1 MQATKMRTPF
11 AIQEIL
17 GLGVG
22 SAAAAA
28 AANYQQAQQLSQ
40 QQQQQQQLQHSQQ
53 QQQPL
58 QLQQQQSPTSQTQQ
72 PQQQQRHSSTT
83 TNCTPPPPAATP
95 TATECNN
102 APLSPASSHGRPTR
116 DSRSIS
122 PDVTRLS
129 AAAAA
134 AAATAHCQLPIF
146 NPANFY
152 AAAGYADHA
161 GQLNA
166 AHHHHMTTLAAAA
179 YLRGFL
185 PPGFSTPHEFRG
197 HFQQHFGSQFAGECE
212 FSVCYLDII
221 FSRKNF
227 FSRKVSLA
235 TFKVFRT
242 VYELKENLFLN
253 EFCRIFIIF

>member
-28 AANYQQAQQLSQ
+28 AAGYSHPVHLHPHPAL
-40 QQQQQQQLQHSQQ
+40 
-53 QQQPL
+53 P
-58 QLQQQQSPTSQTQQ
+58 PAIA
-72 PQQQQRHSSTT
+72 R
-83 TNCTPPPPAATP
+83 TPPPASHNSSASSQHPSNTQRLSTSSPPSAHTP
-95 TATECNN
+95 SDCNN
-102 APLSPASSHGRPTR
+102 APISPASSTHGRHR
-116 DSRSIS
+116 DSRSLS

-134 AAATAHCQLPIF
+134 AAAAAHVQLPVF

-152 AAAGYADHA
+152 AAAGYAAADHA
-161 GQLNA
+161 GQLNVA

-197 HFQQHFGSQFAGECE
+197 HFQQHFGSQFGGEC
-212 FSVCYLDII
+212 FLFFKLLKKMKV
-221 FSRKNF
+221 FKNF
-227 FSRKVSLA
+227 KVLNKKLF
-235 TFKVFRT
+235 FK
-242 VYELKENLFLN
+242 FL
-253 EFCRIFIIF
+253 

>member
-28 AANYQQAQQLSQ
+28 AAGYSHPVHLHPHTAL
-40 QQQQQQQLQHSQQ
+40 
-53 QQQPL
+53 P
-58 QLQQQQSPTSQTQQ
+58 PVVAT
-72 PQQQQRHSSTT
+72 
-83 TNCTPPPPAATP
+83 TPPPSSHNSSSSSQHP
-95 TATECNN
+95 TAAQQRLSNSSPPSAHTPSDCNN
-102 APLSPASSHGRPTR
+102 APISPASSSHGRHR
-116 DSRSIS
+116 DSRSLS

-134 AAATAHCQLPIF
+134 AAAAAHVQLPVF

-152 AAAGYADHA
+152 AAAGYAAADHA
-161 GQLNA
+161 GQLNAA

-197 HFQQHFGSQFAGECE
+197 HFQQHFGSQFAGELV
-212 FSVCYLDII
+212 S
-221 FSRKNF
+221 F
-227 FSRKVSLA
+227 FTSENIK
-235 TFKVFRT
+235 
-242 VYELKENLFLN
+242 LK
-253 EFCRIFIIF
+253 

>member
-28 AANYQQAQQLSQ
+28 AAGYAHPVHHLH
-40 QQQQQQQLQHSQQ
+40 QHPAAAALPPVVTTPPPSTHNSSSGSSSS
-53 QQQPL
+53 QPL
-58 QLQQQQSPTSQTQQ
+58 NSLAAA
-72 PQQQQRHSSTT
+72 QQQRLASNSSPPPAHTPNDCNNAPISPASSTT
-83 TNCTPPPPAATP
+83 TPNR
-95 TATECNN
+95 
-102 APLSPASSHGRPTR
+102 HR

-134 AAATAHCQLPIF
+134 AAAAAHVQLPVF

-152 AAAGYADHA
+152 AAAGYGDHA
-161 GQLNA
+161 GPLNVA

-197 HFQQHFGSQFAGECE
+197 HFQQHFGTQFAGKLKIE
-212 FSVCYLDII
+212 FVY
-221 FSRKNF
+221 FSKKKVESLSKLKNF
-227 FSRKVSLA
+227 IKAITSK
-235 TFKVFRT
+235 
-242 VYELKENLFLN
+242 
-253 EFCRIFIIF
+253 

>member
-28 AANYQQAQQLSQ
+28 AAGYPHPVHLH
-40 QQQQQQQLQHSQQ
+40 QH
-53 QQQPL
+53 PAL
-58 QLQQQQSPTSQTQQ
+58 
-72 PQQQQRHSSTT
+72 
-83 TNCTPPPPAATP
+83 PPAATTPPPTSLNSNMVSSQHPVHQRLSTSSPP
-95 TATECNN
+95 TAHTPNDCNN
-102 APLSPASSHGRPTR
+102 APISPASSSTPGRHR

-134 AAATAHCQLPIF
+134 AAAAAHVQLPVF

-152 AAAGYADHA
+152 AAAGYAAADHA
-161 GQLNA
+161 GQLNAA

-197 HFQQHFGSQFAGECE
+197 HFQQHFGTQFVGE
-212 FSVCYLDII
+212 F
-221 FSRKNF
+221 
-227 FSRKVSLA
+227 
-235 TFKVFRT
+235 
-242 VYELKENLFLN
+242 
-253 EFCRIFIIF
+253 